1 MNKLFVP
8 FLPPWVETGLQ
19 PAFYDKESG
28 TVLQQTARMYDK
40 VNQLIRNFNELSE
53 ETKTTVEEYILQFND
68 LKDFVDDY
76 FDNLDVQEEINNKL
90 DAMVEDGTL
99 SSIIG
104 AYINDGFLNDNFYIY
119 PIRKGRHL
127 AKNSADPTFDSSTDH
142 GGMQGGCYISNDR
155 FIQAYNMTSPYVEL
169 QEIDLASGSIVRSSV
184 LQLQHANS
192 IAYVPSTNMLYITS
206 LTANSANTAYI
217 YVVDYSTFIIGR
229 TIDLTSVL
237 QENEGTHSISYDVA
251 TGKMIL
257 ATEMKTTNY
266 LRFFDLDLTDDSIT
280 EIPLNDKYKLISNGG
295 GRGSNDI
302 CVYDNHLY
310 LLKQNPNSISEWDIT
325 TGDLIKVYNIPMITC
340 EGYTQGE
347 VESISYSAS
356 EKIFYISSYAPD
368 CNGGFYYIN
377 SFYTVDLI
385 HNEPI
390 DTPHT
395 KQSKIHKKVYVD
407 IDSTAFN
414 PNGSSGS
421 PFATIGEALNEANK
435 DYVGSLEIELTN
447 DKTYPYVTI
456 YTNKTL
462 IISVNDT
469 STRDT
474 IVNGIAVRYCTNVFI
489 TSLVLN
495 SVGSHE
501 NDLNVLRS
509 NIEITSCT
517 LNEATGEHI
526 ELNHSAIKFYNL
538 TTTNI
543 LAIKST
549 GENNIDCLDNAPSYN
564 VTNKMPAIN
573 KPVQVTTFT
582 NITTTAQEK
591 TVSNI
596 DLVNLSNNVQ
606 YFVNGLYFN
615 FYGTILTQHS
625 DGGNRNFSAVIGD
638 VVASYQVVFDYTNN
652 KISCKLRKAYNY
664 VNGEDVTATTTG
676 TSIQLFVES

>member
-1 MNKLFVP
+1 MNDNPQKIPPVPPFVRFVASAVP
-8 FLPPWVETGLQ
+8 MVFDNSLSYYEALCALWKYIQSMTDVINNNATLEEE
-19 PAFYDKESG
+19 YIEK
-28 TVLQQTARMYDK
+28 
-40 VNQLIRNFNELSE
+40 FNELKS
-53 ETKTTVEEYILQFND
+53 
-68 LKDFVDDY
+68 FVDHY

-90 DAMVEDGTL
+90 DQMAEDGTL

-127 AKNSADPTFDSSTDH
+127 AKNSTDPTFDSSTDH

-155 FIQAYNMTSPYVEL
+155 FIQAYNMVSPYVEL

-217 YVVDYSTFIIGR
+217 YVVDYSTFIIDR
-229 TIDLTSVL
+229 TIDLTSSL

-280 EIPLNDKYKLISNGG
+280 EITLNDKYNLISNGG

-310 LLKQNPNSISEWDIT
+310 LLKQNPNSISEWDLT
-325 TGDLIKVYNIPMITC
+325 TGNLVKVYNIPMITC

-347 VESISYSAS
+347 VESISYSDS
-356 EKIFYISSYAPD
+356 EKIFYLSSYAPD

-390 DTPHT
+390 DIPHT

-435 DYVGSLEIELTN
+435 DYVSSLEIELTN
-447 DKTYPYVTI
+447 NKTYPYVTI
-456 YTNKTL
+456 YTNKTI
-462 IISVNDT
+462 IISVNDV

-489 TSLVLN
+489 TALVLN

-509 NIEITSCT
+509 NVEITSCT
-517 LNEATGEHI
+517 LNEATAEHI
-526 ELNHSAIKFYNL
+526 DLNHSTLRFYSL
-538 TTTNI
+538 TSSST
-543 LAIKST
+543 LAIRST
-549 GENNIDCLDNAPSYN
+549 GENNIDCLDDTPTYN
-564 VTNKMPAIN
+564 VTNKMPSIN
-573 KPVQVTTFT
+573 KPVYLTTFT
-582 NITTTAQEK
+582 NLTTTAQSK
-591 TVSNI
+591 DISNM
-596 DLVNLSNNVQ
+596 DLVALSNNLR
-606 YFVNGLYFN
+606 YSVNGSYFD
-615 FYGTILTQHS
+615 FLGGVPTQRNN
-625 DGGNRNFSAVIGD
+625 GGNKNFAV
-638 VVASYQVVFDYTNN
+638 VVSNVIITYQIVFDYTN
-652 KISCKLRKAYNY
+652 KQISCKVRKAWNY
-664 VNGEDVTATTTG
+664 ETGQDVTSSM
-676 TSIQLFVES
+676 TSSKVLLFVEN